1 MSGMRTTGFLST
13 NGLGVRAEVNG
24 RTVSV
29 GSAAWLSKSG
39 AKLSDEWHA
48 RARACQDKG
57 EVVVFVGVQG
67 ANSESHFCV
76 GMIVM
81 ADQLKPEA
89 IFTVKKLREM
99 GIQVCMVTGDNARTA
114 RAMAKRLGIPANNI
128 HAQVRIL

>member
-57 EVVVFVGVQG
+57 EVVVFCGG
-67 ANSESHFCV
+67 A
-76 GMIVM
+76 GR
-81 ADQLKPEA
+81 K
-89 IFTVKKLREM
+89 
-99 GIQVCMVTGDNARTA
+99 
-114 RAMAKRLGIPANNI
+114 LGIAFLRGNDSHGRPAE
-128 HAQVRIL
+128 A

>member
-1 MSGMRTTGFLST
+1 
-13 NGLGVRAEVNG
+13 
-24 RTVSV
+24 
-29 GSAAWLSKSG
+29 
-39 AKLSDEWHA
+39 
-48 RARACQDKG
+48 
-57 EVVVFVGVQG
+57 
-67 ANSESHFCV
+67 
-76 GMIVM
+76 M